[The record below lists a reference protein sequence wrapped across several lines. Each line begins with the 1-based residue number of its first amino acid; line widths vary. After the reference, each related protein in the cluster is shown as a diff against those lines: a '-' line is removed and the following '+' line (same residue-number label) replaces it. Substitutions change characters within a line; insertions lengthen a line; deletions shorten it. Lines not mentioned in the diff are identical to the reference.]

1 LTTQATI
8 GIRGTHYQVQICAVD
23 QCINRGAPAQPGMYG
38 GVYEGRLIVANPLPA
53 QMMRDHAGDDVPIE
67 VGFGRQQVF
76 AEMLREP
83 AAGDIGEGGQDP
95 QVPAFEFPLAVG
107 ILPFTFSATEDL
119 ATADLI
125 TTAGRTVVV
134 GSDRY
139 TLELDSTTN
148 PSLQLGIGSGAF
160 SNGRLVAGVG
170 TASIV
175 DVGSDTAASGGISVG
190 TGLNWGRWQGAGSTI
205 AQTLG
210 GEVVHN
216 DGGNLHYVYGN
227 IATSIPASGQVSYA
241 PIGGTRPTDSSTGA
255 VGTLISGG
263 SINIDFTTAQLAL
276 TGLAV
281 GFANATYTME
291 GTTRI
296 LNGQFSTAPV
306 GAHAGCVGTGCQ
318 SLVGGNLP
326 ASSPVRR
333 RRGRRSRLL
342 LNTRI
347 GSVIEGVT
355 AYRKCSSPESVERA
369 RSLEHDL
376 IAPTTLRDNRRARSR
391 RRECGSRACGR
402 SRRST
407 AWRRGGRRVSASSE
421 NPSRC

>member
-1 LTTQATI
+1 
-8 GIRGTHYQVQICAVD
+8 
-23 QCINRGAPAQPGMYG
+23 
-38 GVYEGRLIVANPLPA
+38 
-53 QMMRDHAGDDVPIE
+53 
-67 VGFGRQQVF
+67 
-76 AEMLREP
+76 
-83 AAGDIGEGGQDP
+83 
-95 QVPAFEFPLAVG
+95 
-107 ILPFTFSATEDL
+107 
-119 ATADLI
+119 LI
-125 TTAGRTVVV
+125 TTTGSTVVV

-148 PSLQLGIGSGAF
+148 PSLQLGIGSGGQMTSF

-175 DVGSDTAASGGISVG
+175 DVGNDTAASGGISVG

-241 PIGGTRPTDSSTGA
+241 PIGGTRPTDSGTGA

-306 GAHAGCVGTGCQ
+306 GAHVGCAGTGCQ
-318 SLVGGNLP
+318 SLAAGNFAGFLAGPGAAGVGLDYYF
-326 ASSPVRR
+326 
-333 RRGRRSRLL
+333 
-342 LNTRI
+342 NTRI

-355 AYRKCSSPESVERA
+355 AYRKCSSPGK
-369 RSLEHDL
+369 
-376 IAPTTLRDNRRARSR
+376 
-391 RRECGSRACGR
+391 C
-402 SRRST
+402 
-407 AWRRGGRRVSASSE
+407 
-421 NPSRC
+421 